1 MDQEKQMTQ
10 KYEQFAVNEE
20 IGDNRIVYNEAT
32 ALVQATHKDIKVL
45 IDLHEPS
52 TERHQKRSVWGFMD
66 KKLSKIVKCKTSH
79 S

>member
-1 MDQEKQMTQ
+1 MTQ

-52 TERHQKRSVWGFMD
+52 TERHQKRSV
-66 KKLSKIVKCKTSH
+66 
-79 S
+79 